1 MNRNFLVTGGA
12 QGIGLAMCREILS
25 KGGSVFFTDINS
37 EIGEQTHADLSKNFG
52 DKNVGFAQ
60 QDVTDQEQWRKVWEM
75 AEKFFG
81 GKVDALCNNA
91 GIFHKTDWKKVLDIN
106 FMGVA
111 YGTMLAIE
119 KMGVSHGGS
128 GGLIVQT
135 GSMAS
140 FLAGFPTIE
149 EGAYTAAK
157 QGIHGYCRAMANE
170 ETYIKEKV
178 RMVTLCPWFVN
189 TELVRSQIKS
199 PSEIEAKYKF
209 RQLEVH
215 EVGAAFDRLVVHGL
229 SGQMLVVMPG
239 FTFFWPDWNRNL
251 MKVFSIASK
260 FCIKVLGH
268 KSSEPITPEQ
278 LMQVAVMMLLL
289 FGILFHLLVSWL
301 GF

>member
-1 MNRNFLVTGGA
+1 
-12 QGIGLAMCREILS
+12 
-25 KGGSVFFTDINS
+25 
-37 EIGEQTHADLSKNFG
+37 
-52 DKNVGFAQ
+52 
-60 QDVTDQEQWRKVWEM
+60 M

-119 KMGVSHGGS
+119 KMGVSNGGS

-170 ETYIKEKV
+170 ETYIKYTNSILEHLIWLYMKGKGSHG
-178 RMVTLCPWFVN
+178 RSLS
-189 TELVRSQIKS
+189 LV
-199 PSEIEAKYKF
+199 
-209 RQLEVH
+209 
-215 EVGAAFDRLVVHGL
+215 
-229 SGQMLVVMPG
+229 
-239 FTFFWPDWNRNL
+239 
-251 MKVFSIASK
+251 
-260 FCIKVLGH
+260 C
-268 KSSEPITPEQ
+268 
-278 LMQVAVMMLLL
+278 
-289 FGILFHLLVSWL
+289 
-301 GF
+301 